1 MQQAMLTVFQ
11 GRCGDHNNL
20 AMPGALA
27 IGEMLAARTGLPPT
41 IIGIQQ
47 PALSTGWQRELDAAY
62 PALRAMAEHFN
73 AMLEN
78 GARPLTALTRCA
90 VSISTL
96 PALARHRPDACV
108 VWFDAHADL
117 NTPSTTT
124 SGYLGGLALSG
135 PSGMWDTGLGAG
147 LSLSNIIL
155 VGQRDLDPAEQALID
170 DGQVTMIPPGPTLAA
185 DLRTALAGRPA
196 YVHLDCDVLEPG
208 LVPTD
213 YRCDNGLSLDDLRHA
228 CAVIAEHELVGFE
241 IAEFQNAW
249 TADGPPVSPAHLLD
263 AVWPALERLLRRD

>member
-1 MQQAMLTVFQ
+1 MSEVMLTIFQ
-11 GRCGDHNNL
+11 GRCGDHNEL
-20 AMPGALA
+20 AMAGAPAVGAL
-27 IGEMLAARTGLPPT
+27 LAARTGLPPT
-41 IIGIQQ
+41 VIGTPA
-47 PALSTGWQRELDAAY
+47 PALNSGWQRELDAAY
-62 PALRAMAEHFN
+62 PALRAMAEHCH
-73 AMLEN
+73 AMLAS

-90 VSISTL
+90 VSLSTL

-117 NTPSTTT
+117 NTPATTT

-135 PSGMWDTGLGAG
+135 PAGMWDTGLGAG

-170 DGQVTMIPPGPTLAA
+170 SGRVTMIPPGPALAA

-208 LVPTD
+208 IVPTD
-213 YRCDNGLSLDDLRHA
+213 YRCDHGLSLDDLRQA
-228 CAVIAEHELVGFE
+228 CAVLAEHELVGME

-249 TADGPPVSPAHLLD
+249 TAGGPPVSPAPLLD
-263 AVWPALERLLRRD
+263 AIQPALDRLLARY

>member
-1 MQQAMLTVFQ
+1 MPQAMLTIFQ

-27 IGEMLAARTGLPPT
+27 VGEMLAERTGLPPT
-41 IIGIQQ
+41 VIGTPQA
-47 PALSTGWQRELDAAY
+47 ALSTGWQQELDAAY
-62 PALRAMAEHFN
+62 PTLRAMAEHFN
-73 AMLEN
+73 AMLEQ

-90 VSISTL
+90 VSLATL

-117 NTPSTTT
+117 NTPATTT

-135 PSGMWDTGLGAG
+135 PAGMWDTGLGAG
-147 LSLSNIIL
+147 LALSSIIL
-155 VGQRDLDPAEQALID
+155 VGQRDLAPAEQVLID
-170 DGQVTMIPPGPTLAA
+170 NGQVTMIPPGPTLAA
-185 DLRTALAGRPA
+185 DLRIALAGRPA
-196 YVHLDCDVLEPG
+196 YIHLDCDVLEPG
-208 LVPTD
+208 IVPTD

-228 CAVIAEHELVGFE
+228 CAVIAEHELVGME

-249 TADGPPVSPAHLLD
+249 TAGGPPVSPAQLLD
-263 AVWPALERLLRRD
+263 AIQPALTRLL